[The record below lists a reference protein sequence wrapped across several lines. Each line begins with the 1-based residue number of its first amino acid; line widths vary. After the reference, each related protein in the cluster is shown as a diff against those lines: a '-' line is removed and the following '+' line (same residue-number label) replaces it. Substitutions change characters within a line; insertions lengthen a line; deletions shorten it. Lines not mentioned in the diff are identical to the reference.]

1 MTHPTRRSVLFGA
14 GAMSITPAL
23 PSPAAGQALD
33 RGPGTVPRPDIH
45 NRWNRGARPDLTLIQ
60 VGDLHGHL
68 LTRPHLRGDGQT
80 EYGGG
85 LARIRTKLERVRAS
99 SRSSLLF
106 NVGDTIQGGAEALY
120 TRGEAM
126 VQVLD
131 DWNIDGCVPGNWDFM
146 YGTHRYLELFGQG
159 RWGAVAANLYYDS
172 EGPYAELAGKRVL
185 PAYRVRTINDLRVG
199 VIGLTTDRGPS
210 AGDGKATEG
219 FRFTDGRAELPVLVQ
234 QLSSE
239 ENVDV
244 VVVLSELGLAKNIE
258 LAERYAGIDVLL
270 SSDMHEETPRVVRTE
285 NGTLV
290 SEVGQDGTRLGQ
302 LDLQVD
308 EDGIVGWDYHLHSID
323 MSVPEHPQT
332 RRTVQAI
339 RRPFLSGPGFVPP
352 ANPISGRPL
361 SRPLDTVVGRAE
373 HPLYRGNFTDHP
385 TPGVVEGTSHN
396 MLADALGHQAGA
408 QIGIFQGFRY
418 GTHLSVGDITFGDLN
433 HLMPI
438 GASVAKGQIVG
449 QQLLDHLER
458 SINGVLSPDLEQWL
472 SGWVPAVSGVTFD
485 LDPYRAMGS
494 RVREVK
500 IRDLG
505 TDVFKPLDPQRAYT
519 VGGYWFP
526 QQPST
531 VAGIKISGT
540 AEPVTDTEGVALDA
554 TDVVANYLAKLPAT
568 ASTGRVRL
576 LRALPAPH
584 FGNRE
589 IQPLRGV
596 PTITA

>member
-1 MTHPTRRSVLFGA
+1 MTRRTRRSILLGA
-14 GAMSITPAL
+14 SAMSIVSTR
-23 PSPAAGQALD
+23 PSPSSAQEYD
-33 RGPGTVPRPDIH
+33 RAPGRSVEPDVG
-45 NRWNRGARPDLTLIQ
+45 NRWNRRARADLTLLQ

-68 LTRPHLRGDGQT
+68 LSRPHLREGDRT
-80 EYGGG
+80 EWGGG
-85 LARIRTKLERVRAS
+85 LARLRTEVDRIRAS
-99 SRSSLLF
+99 SRASMLF
-106 NVGDTIQGGAEALY
+106 NVGDTLHGGAEALY

-126 VQVLD
+126 VRVLD
-131 DWNIDGCVPGNWDFM
+131 GWGIDGYVPGNWDFM
-146 YGTHRYLELFGQG
+146 YGTHRYLELFGEG

-172 EGPYAELAGKRVL
+172 EGPYAEQAGQRVL
-185 PAYRVRTINDLRVG
+185 PAYRVSTVNDLRVG

-234 QLSSE
+234 QLRSE

-258 LAERYAGIDVLL
+258 LAANHAGVDVLL

-285 NGTLV
+285 GGTLV

-302 LDLQVD
+302 LDLQVG
-308 EDGIVGWDYHLHSID
+308 EDGIIGWNYHLHPID
-323 MSVPEHPQT
+323 RSVPEHPET

-339 RRPFLSGPGFVPP
+339 RRPFLRGPGFVPP
-352 ANPISGRPL
+352 VNPISGRRL

-396 MLADALGHQAGA
+396 MLADALRHQTRA

-418 GTHLSVGDITFGDLN
+418 GTHVGAGDITFGDLN

-438 GASVAKGQIVG
+438 GASVAKGQIMG

-458 SINGVLSPDLEQWL
+458 SINGVLSPDLEEWL

-485 LDPYRAMGS
+485 LDPYRAAGS
-494 RVREVK
+494 RVRGVK
-500 IRDLG
+500 IRDLD

-526 QQPST
+526 QQPGT
-531 VAGIKISGT
+531 VAGITISGS
-540 AEPVTDTEGVALDA
+540 AEPVTDTAGVALDA
-554 TDVVANYLAKLPAT
+554 TDVVANHLSKIPAT

-576 LRALPAPH
+576 LRALPASH

-596 PTITA
+596 PTTTA